1 MQTKRVTQLIPEVSV
16 ITVVKND
23 SKGLQKT
30 INSLFSQ
37 SFPTWECLIISARSE
52 DDTRVVATEIADS
65 DDRVTHFQESTPGIY
80 EAMNQGILLA
90 KAPALVFMNAGDVFA
105 FSNGLENLYKELV
118 DQNYPV
124 VIGAYSTGEKIFSY
138 KRKTFGP
145 KSFSLNRRWGC
156 HQSMIFRTDVVNS
169 VGGFSLDYKI
179 ASDFD
184 LVLKILSKFNGIRI
198 REIVSV
204 IEPNGISSTQIRN
217 VLFEKQEIRRKHFGK
232 YSWSALLGEAWTA
245 LVRSKIKLRSLV
257 GSLR

>member
-1 MQTKRVTQLIPEVSV
+1 VQTKRVTQLIPEVSV

-37 SFPTWECLIISARSE
+37 TFPTWECLIISATSE
-52 DDTRVVATEIADS
+52 DDTQLIATEIADS
-65 DDRVTHFQESTPGIY
+65 DYRVAHFQESTPGIY

-105 FSNGLENLYKELV
+105 FSNTLENIYKELV
-118 DQNYPV
+118 NQNYPV
-124 VIGAYSTGEKIFSY
+124 VVGGYCTGEETFSY

-145 KSFSLNRRWGC
+145 KSFSLNKRWGC
-156 HQSMIFRTDVVNS
+156 HQSMIFRTDIVNS

-184 LVLKILSKFNGIRI
+184 LVLKILNKLHGIRI
-198 REIVSV
+198 REVVSV
-204 IEPNGISSTQIRN
+204 IEPNGISSLQIRK
-217 VLFEKQEIRRKHFGK
+217 VLAEKQEIRRKHFGK
-232 YSWSALLGEAWTA
+232 YSWSALLGEVWTI
-245 LVRSKIKLRSLV
+245 LVLSKIKIRSIIGNLR
-257 GSLR
+257 